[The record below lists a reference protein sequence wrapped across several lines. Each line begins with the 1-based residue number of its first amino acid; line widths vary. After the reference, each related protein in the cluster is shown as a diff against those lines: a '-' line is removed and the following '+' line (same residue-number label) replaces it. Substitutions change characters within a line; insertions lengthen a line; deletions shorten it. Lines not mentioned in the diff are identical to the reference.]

1 MSPEDLAA
9 RHPKLFYQTAPGA
22 WPLIRSHGLL
32 PAADLV
38 RRAGAKLDAL
48 TRRRRPGEVG
58 LLTDFGPVTVN
69 DNVPLSHRALERCLT
84 DGLSPADWC
93 AMLAERVFFWT
104 SEAGL
109 ARLRGART
117 NRGRERL
124 TLVVDT
130 LSLARAHHRRVEL
143 SPINSGSTIRKPA
156 RRGLHTFAPM
166 DEFETYR
173 DWAEQRMRLGLV
185 KSRDAVREVT
195 VRGGVPDIAD
205 HVVEVRRSQ
214 P

>member
-1 MSPEDLAA
+1 MSPEDLAR
-9 RHPKLFYQTAPGA
+9 RHPRLFHQTAPGA
-22 WPLIRSHGLL
+22 WPLIRENGLL
-32 PAADLV
+32 SAAELV
-38 RRAGAKLDAL
+38 RRAGADVDEL
-48 TRRRRPGEVG
+48 TRARRPAGVSLQTE
-58 LLTDFGPVTVN
+58 FGPATIN
-69 DNVPLSHRALERCLT
+69 DNIPLSERALERCLD

-117 NRGRERL
+117 NRHRPRL
-124 TLVVDT
+124 VLVVDT
-130 LSLARAHHRRVEL
+130 LSLARAHAERIEL

-166 DEFETYR
+166 RDFADYL

-185 KSRDAVREVT
+185 SSRDTVREVT

-205 HVVEVRRSQ
+205 HVLDVRG
-214 P
+214 